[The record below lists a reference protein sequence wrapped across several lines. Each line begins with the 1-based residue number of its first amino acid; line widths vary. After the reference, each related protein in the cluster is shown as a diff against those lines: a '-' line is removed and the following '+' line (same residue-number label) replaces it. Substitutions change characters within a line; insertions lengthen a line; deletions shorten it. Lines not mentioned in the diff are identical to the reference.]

1 MKKFNINTMLLVVTL
16 MIPAFFYGRAQIGTK
31 ETSTQLSDTAAII
44 SHLNWGDIYRYSDK
58 DSAILHYNKANT
70 MALDLYNQY
79 YKPTE
84 TASKTTL
91 KLKLLYG
98 QTLLKKGITNRI
110 NGRYGIAIKTMLESQ
125 QMLDDFRF
133 LEANEYTD
141 RAFAELASCYL
152 NLALV
157 FEILESYKVSD
168 EKIQL
173 ALNYQQHIHSKRD
186 LTLFYLEIA
195 GHYLDRDN
203 RNITPEQRDSLVQLA
218 DTYINQANKIQ
229 LREADTLVILKDLL
243 ISTQR
248 ATVTNDF
255 QQAFEKSRQAEPLAA
270 NLGYSYW
277 KMLTYHR
284 LADMYFLASMYD
296 EQNKN
301 TYLQQSIHYAELALN
316 NTQKIG
322 AIQVEKKLNE
332 ILRNAWAELNDSD
345 KYQYYAEKYIANRD
359 SIIRLVKQGT
369 LAALEQE
376 YLLVQEER
384 KTAKLLLQEDS
395 LKHTIENNRFVL
407 WLVIVVAA
415 FLVVILILNF
425 ISRQKQNKLLGQ
437 IQENENHLKSL
448 VQSIPGTIFR
458 CLPDQDYT
466 MVFLSDEVYHLTG
479 YDKQLFLTKEMSFNS
494 LIHPDDSEEVASQI
508 NKALQNHTSYVVEY
522 RIERQNGEL
531 AYVYEKG
538 MAEYND
544 RGRPFIL
551 NGTILD
557 ITDRKKSEF
566 ELKAA
571 LNRISKLMANAP
583 VSIII
588 WDLNTVVLEWN
599 TQAEKTFGW
608 KRDEAIGRS
617 FLELNVI
624 NPEEIDIQVIR
635 QQVLEGSLTANMQHK
650 NKTKDGRIIH
660 CEWNNAILYD
670 DNGEPTS
677 VIAMAHDISEIVE
690 AEIKLEE
697 IYMLS
702 DRALDLT
709 QSGFWQIKLS
719 DKRHFIASERV
730 KNIFGIISDNP
741 DELTNLSDVI
751 HRIELLNPDSAA
763 EINQQF
769 DKVFAGELEHFE
781 TEHEYLQPNT
791 GAALWIKSKAYV
803 DKNEQGEPVSLYGVS
818 QDITVTKRLQKD
830 LETAREA
837 AEAATKAKSDFLA
850 NMSHEIRTPMN
861 AIIGMTHLVQ
871 KTELNDKQVDYITK
885 IGRSANALLGIIND
899 ILDFSKI
906 EAGKLNIEN
915 IDFELQEVL
924 NSVTDLILQKAHQKN
939 IEFLIRIDPEV
950 PSFLIGDP
958 LRLGQVIT
966 NLCANAVKFT
976 EEGEVVVDI
985 SAQNTTGKQITL
997 KVEVKD
1003 TGIGMNI
1010 EQQKK
1015 LFKAFS
1021 QADTS
1026 TTRKYGGT
1034 GLGLTISQN
1043 LVKLMNG
1050 SIGVKSDP
1058 GKGSNFFFTIQ
1069 CGISNKETK
1078 QSVKTLVDV
1087 KGMKVMVCDDN
1098 ETAREILA
1106 EALRAF
1112 TFEVILTSNAHEA
1125 IERLKQEKGNPV
1137 KLLLIDYKMPEMNG
1151 VEAIKLIENDPLID
1165 FKPKFIMV
1173 SAYGKEVFEQTSDN
1187 RIFQGFIEKPLNYST
1202 LFNSIMNVFGQH
1214 TLRHSRADETD
1225 TELLEQL
1232 TAHSGKVILL
1242 VEDNEINQQVA
1253 KEIIEETGLLVEI
1266 ADNGEKAVQ
1275 MVSQSGNP
1283 SKYELVLMD
1292 LQMPVMDGIT
1302 ATTKI
1307 RAIHDYVTLPILAM
1321 TADAMAGVR
1330 EKVLEAGMM
1339 DMITKPIDPMEVYRK
1354 ILKWI
1359 TKADGIQ
1366 SREKVAKR
1374 AETLKHEIIVP
1385 KMKGLDTGE
1394 AIQRLNG
1401 NKKLYISILEK
1412 FYQNNQTLVEDIR
1425 KLIETGDTESLKRQF
1440 HTLKGLSGS
1449 IGATE
1454 IQQLAI
1460 QLEGISENPKSEMM
1474 NTLLSGL
1481 EDKLQSI
1488 FQEIDNKLIKDKS
1501 NPATVS
1507 TEAIGPLLDELEN
1520 LILKKSPLAKKK
1532 VLELEQTGITHP
1544 ALLKLKN
1551 AIMTY
1556 NFKEAA
1562 RQLNEY
1568 RKK

>member
-1 MKKFNINTMLLVVTL
+1 MRKFNIYTMFLLVAL
-16 MIPAFFYGRAQIGTK
+16 MIPAFFSGQAQVGTK
-31 ETSTQLSDTAAII
+31 ETATQLSDTTAII
-44 SHLNWGDIYRYSDK
+44 YHLNRGDYYRFTDK
-58 DSAILHYNKANT
+58 DSAIFHYNEANT
-70 MALDLYNQY
+70 MAQDLYNQY

-84 TASKTTL
+84 TASETTL
-91 KLKLLYG
+91 KIKLLHG
-98 QTLLKKGITNRI
+98 QTLLKRGIASRI
-110 NGRYGIAIKTMLESQ
+110 NGKYSVAIKTMLESQ

-133 LEANEYTD
+133 LETNEYTD

-168 EKIQL
+168 EKIQM
-173 ALNYQQHIHSKRD
+173 ALNYQENIHSKRD

-195 GHYLDRDN
+195 GHYLDRAT
-203 RNITPEQRDSLVQLA
+203 RNISPKLRDSLVQLA
-218 DTYINQANKIQ
+218 DTYITQASKIQ
-229 LREADTLVILKDLL
+229 LRENDTLVMLKDLL

-248 ATVTNDF
+248 ATITNDF

-270 NLGYSYW
+270 NLDYSYW
-277 KMLTYHR
+277 KMLTYHQ
-284 LADMYFLASMYD
+284 LADMYFSASLYD
-296 EQNKN
+296 EQNKT
-301 TYLQQSIHYAELALN
+301 TYLKQSIHYAELALN
-316 NTQKIG
+316 HTHKIG

-332 ILRNAWAELNDSD
+332 ILRNAWAELQDFD

-359 SIIRLVKQGT
+359 SIIGLIKRGT

-384 KTAKLLLQEDS
+384 KTAKLLLQKDS
-395 LKHTIENNRFVL
+395 LKQTIENNRLVL

-425 ISRQKQNKLLGQ
+425 KSRQKQRKLLGQ

-458 CLPDQDYT
+458 CLPDEDYT

-479 YDKQLFLTKEMSFNS
+479 YDKQLFLSKEMTFSS
-494 LIHPDDSEEVASQI
+494 LIHPEDSEEVANQI
-508 NKALQNHTSYVVEY
+508 NKAIQNHTSYVVEY

-538 MAEYND
+538 MAEYDD

-557 ITDRKKSEF
+557 ITSRKKSEY

-571 LNRISKLMANAP
+571 LNRISKLTANAP

-588 WDLNTVVLEWN
+588 WDLNTTVLEWN
-599 TQAEKTFGW
+599 AQAEKTFGW
-608 KRDEAIGRS
+608 TRDEAIGRS

-624 NPEEIDIQVIR
+624 HPEEIDVQLIR
-635 QQVLEGSLTANMQHK
+635 QQVLDGSLTANMQHK
-650 NKTKDGRIIH
+650 NKTKDGRMIH

-677 VIAMAHDISEIVE
+677 VIALAHDITETVE
-690 AEIKLEE
+690 AEMKLEE
-697 IYMLS
+697 IYTLS

-730 KNIFGIISDNP
+730 KNIFGIISENP
-741 DELTNLSDVI
+741 DELTDLSGVI
-751 HRIELLNPDSAA
+751 HQIELLNPDSAA
-763 EINQQF
+763 VINQQF
-769 DKVFAGELEHFE
+769 DKIFAGDLDHFE

-791 GAALWIKSKAYV
+791 GEALWIKSKAYV
-803 DKNEQGEPVSLYGVS
+803 DKNEQGEAVSLYGVS
-818 QDITVTKRLQKD
+818 QDITVTKRLQED

-950 PSFLIGDP
+950 PAYLIGDP

-966 NLCANAVKFT
+966 NLCTNAVKFT
-976 EEGEVVVDI
+976 EEGEVVVNI
-985 SAQNTTGKQITL
+985 SAQNPTGKQVTL

-1003 TGIGMNI
+1003 TGIGMSA

-1050 SIGVKSDP
+1050 SIGVKSEP

-1069 CGISNKETK
+1069 CGVSNKETH
-1078 QSVKTLVDV
+1078 QSFNTPVDV
-1087 KGMKVMVCDDN
+1087 NGMKVMVCDDN

-1106 EALRAF
+1106 EALRIF
-1112 TFEVILTSNAHEA
+1112 TFEVIVTANASQA
-1125 IERLKQEKGNPV
+1125 IEQLRQEKENPV
-1137 KLLLIDYKMPEMNG
+1137 KLLLIDYKMPGMNG
-1151 VEAIKLIENDPLID
+1151 MEAIKRIENDPLIA

-1202 LFNSIMNVFGQH
+1202 LFN
-1214 TLRHSRADETD
+1214 
-1225 TELLEQL
+1225 
-1232 TAHSGKVILL
+1232 
-1242 VEDNEINQQVA
+1242 
-1253 KEIIEETGLLVEI
+1253 
-1266 ADNGEKAVQ
+1266 
-1275 MVSQSGNP
+1275 
-1283 SKYELVLMD
+1283 
-1292 LQMPVMDGIT
+1292 
-1302 ATTKI
+1302 
-1307 RAIHDYVTLPILAM
+1307 
-1321 TADAMAGVR
+1321 
-1330 EKVLEAGMM
+1330 
-1339 DMITKPIDPMEVYRK
+1339 
-1354 ILKWI
+1354 
-1359 TKADGIQ
+1359 
-1366 SREKVAKR
+1366 
-1374 AETLKHEIIVP
+1374 
-1385 KMKGLDTGE
+1385 
-1394 AIQRLNG
+1394 
-1401 NKKLYISILEK
+1401 
-1412 FYQNNQTLVEDIR
+1412 
-1425 KLIETGDTESLKRQF
+1425 
-1440 HTLKGLSGS
+1440 
-1449 IGATE
+1449 
-1454 IQQLAI
+1454 
-1460 QLEGISENPKSEMM
+1460 
-1474 NTLLSGL
+1474 
-1481 EDKLQSI
+1481 
-1488 FQEIDNKLIKDKS
+1488 
-1501 NPATVS
+1501 
-1507 TEAIGPLLDELEN
+1507 
-1520 LILKKSPLAKKK
+1520 
-1532 VLELEQTGITHP
+1532 
-1544 ALLKLKN
+1544 
-1551 AIMTY
+1551 
-1556 NFKEAA
+1556 
-1562 RQLNEY
+1562 
-1568 RKK
+1568 